1 MKSYK
6 SNSMGDFLAA
16 NTTNAYIS
24 VLATLGSILLFTILY
39 GLVGQFE
46 NEMIGYMMLCVF
58 SLFSGVLLNKTFSG
72 RNEKQKQSRVY
83 HQLLGHDSDII
94 QMVFKVK
101 ENAFVYVTNN
111 VQDILAYKPKEIS
124 IAFLESCIHKTDF
137 DEWMNFFNLKFLRE
151 NESVTMDFKTSS
163 KYGVISWM
171 EWTAKAVL
179 TDEQNIDFII
189 FSIKDVSKRKEKAQA
204 DKLYL
209 RELEKM
215 LNVGQRRA

>member
-16 NTTNAYIS
+16 NNSKAYFS
-24 VLATLGSILLFTILY
+24 VLATLGSILLFTLLY
-39 GLVGQFE
+39 GLVVQFE
-46 NEMIGYMMLCVF
+46 NELIGYMVLCVF
-58 SLFSGVLLNKTFSG
+58 SLFSGIVLNKTFS
-72 RNEKQKQSRVY
+72 RRSEKQEKCRIY

-94 QMVFKVK
+94 QMVFKIK

-111 VQDILAYKPKEIS
+111 VQEILAYQPSEIS
-124 IAFLESCIHKTDF
+124 IPFLVTCIQQADV
-137 DEWMNFFNLKFLRE
+137 DQWMNFFDLDLLKE
-151 NESVTMDFKTSS
+151 KESLTMDFKTSS

-179 TDEQNIDFII
+179 DERKNVDFII
-189 FSIKDVSKRKEKAQA
+189 FSVKDISQRKEKAQA

-209 RELEKM
+209 SQLEKM
-215 LNVGQRRA
+215 LNVAERSA